1 MENESSVAA
10 GSTANVLKWLLSSSL
25 IAAGVA
31 IWGTLLGLLY
41 RTGWLSAFGV
51 SQDLFIPASGPEL
64 TYWGYVA
71 LLEMWVAVQQGLY
84 DTVLKMAGILILGVV
99 IGIAAALVSKKYGAN
114 LKKLG
119 EKRTTML
126 SISMAVLLGAAMIY
140 PVVIFVAATTV
151 LALPLPAHSLGKKSG
166 QSAIERY
173 RSEVAE
179 GKRPCHVLVGATGPI
194 GTCPMVIAESS
205 GRLAFLDGPRVYVI
219 PSEGLQIHWPITM
232 RPAGP
237 TSK

>member
-1 MENESSVAA
+1 MENEPSAAA
-10 GSTANVLKWLLSSSL
+10 GQTANVLKWVLSSGL
-25 IAAGVA
+25 VAAGVA

-51 SQDLFIPASGPEL
+51 SQDVFIPASGPEL

-71 LLEMWVAVQQGLY
+71 LLEMWLAVQQGLY
-84 DTVLKMAGILILGVV
+84 DTVLKMAGILMLGGV
-99 IGIAAALVSKKYGAN
+99 IGIAAALISKKYGAG
-114 LKKLG
+114 LKKLA
-119 EKRTTML
+119 ERRATRL
-126 SISMAVLLGAAMIY
+126 STSLAVLFGAAMIY

-151 LALPLPAHSLGKKSG
+151 LTLPLPAHSLGKKSG

-179 GKRPCHVLVGATGPI
+179 GKRACHVLLGATGPI

-219 PSEGLQIHWPITM
+219 PSEGLQIHWPLTV